1 MKINELCEPA
11 TDSELELVVDLS
23 NVCRN
28 RSIDSS
34 DIVARWDRIVRV
46 LEVWNSKFP
55 QFKKPKTRLV
65 ADNNLRFKLVGDDL
79 LQFKEAVKLGIVIEA
94 EKADPVL
101 LDLAES
107 SDCLI
112 LSNDNYVGY
121 QAERPWIH
129 DPHQKRFIQI
139 SVLRSEIMLNEV
151 THLERTGYSKSR
163 AEESD
168 RLKNHRI
175 DLKRDAKSDLLQS
188 LFRCD
193 NPKCIRRAVLPDGA
207 ISTPERGSDDS
218 AICPGCR
225 EPLTRVGEASKTLV
239 LKLTSV
245 KSRKEL
251 RFPLE
256 VGQELIL
263 GRIESDISLTE
274 VLTEPDIARIS
285 RSHAKISFDGV
296 RLNFEDLGSSN
307 GSTIAIWDPN
317 NLRLSNNQRISDNQ
331 KVVIQPR
338 DLIVLAGVLE
348 IQRSGRRFPF
358 DLAQPGSNPNSNT
371 IRESPKT
378 RMINGD

>member
-1 MKINELCEPA
+1 MKIYELCEPA
-11 TDSELELVVDLS
+11 TDSELELLVDLS

-65 ADNNLRFKLVGDDL
+65 ADNNLRFKFVGEDL

-107 SDCLI
+107 SNCLI

-129 DPHQKRFIQI
+129 DSRQKRFVQI
-139 SVLRSEIMLNEV
+139 SVSNSEIMLNEV
-151 THLERTGYSKSR
+151 THLERTGFSKSR
-163 AEESD
+163 AEEAD
-168 RLKNHRI
+168 RLKDRRI
-175 DLKRDAKSDLLQS
+175 DLKRDANSELLRS
-188 LFRCD
+188 VFRCD
-193 NPKCIRRAVLPDGA
+193 NPKCLRRKILPEGA
-207 ISTPERGSDDS
+207 ISTPERGSDNS

-239 LKLTSV
+239 LKFTSV

-251 RFPLE
+251 RLPLE

-274 VLTEPDIARIS
+274 VLTEPDLARIS

-371 IRESPKT
+371 IRVSPKT
-378 RMINGD
+378 RLFKGD